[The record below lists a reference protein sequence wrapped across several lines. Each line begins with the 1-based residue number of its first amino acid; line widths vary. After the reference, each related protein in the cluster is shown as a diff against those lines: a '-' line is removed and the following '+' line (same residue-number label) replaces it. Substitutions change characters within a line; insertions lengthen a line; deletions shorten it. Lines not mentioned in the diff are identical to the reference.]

1 MRYYQNFDQDSNKKS
16 NIFIEGNESKDFGA
30 QRSRIKSNIEM
41 KSLIK
46 DSNLK
51 EIYSNTR
58 EAMTNLLK
66 RSSFKKSPLSKDN
79 KQSFFPKI

>member
-1 MRYYQNFDQDSNKKS
+1 
-16 NIFIEGNESKDFGA
+16 
-30 QRSRIKSNIEM
+30 M

>member
-1 MRYYQNFDQDSNKKS
+1 
-16 NIFIEGNESKDFGA
+16 
-30 QRSRIKSNIEM
+30 M
-41 KSLIK
+41 KFLIK

-66 RSSFKKSPLSKDN
+66 RSSFRKSP
-79 KQSFFPKI
+79 